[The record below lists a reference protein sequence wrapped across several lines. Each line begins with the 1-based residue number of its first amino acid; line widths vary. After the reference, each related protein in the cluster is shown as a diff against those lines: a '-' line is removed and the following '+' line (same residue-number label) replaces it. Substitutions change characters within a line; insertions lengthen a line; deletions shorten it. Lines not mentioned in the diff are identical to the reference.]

1 MDADSVRWHQCD
13 LFDSPATIDLL
24 RRIAPSHLLHLAWI
38 AEPGVFWESPL
49 NRRWLA
55 ASTALFEAFYACG
68 GKRVVAAGSC
78 AEYAP
83 ATVPHVEDVTPVG
96 PDTLYGETKAAACA
110 ALQTAARGRDTWAW
124 LRLFFPYGPGEA
136 AARFIPAAIDALLRG
151 KPLDCTSGTQV
162 RDFVHV
168 RDVADACA
176 KAVESERSGVFN
188 VGTGKASTLREV
200 GALIAAET
208 GGEGLLRFNAREAPP
223 RDRAY
228 VVADVSKMQAEL
240 GWRAQL
246 GLREGLQ
253 ATVAAKRRE
262 LGLVRA

>member
-1 MDADSVRWHQCD
+1 
-13 LFDSPATIDLL
+13 
-24 RRIAPSHLLHLAWI
+24 
-38 AEPGVFWESPL
+38 
-49 NRRWLA
+49 
-55 ASTALFEAFYACG
+55 
-68 GKRVVAAGSC
+68 
-78 AEYAP
+78 
-83 ATVPHVEDVTPVG
+83 
-96 PDTLYGETKAAACA
+96 
-110 ALQTAARGRDTWAW
+110 
-124 LRLFFPYGPGEA
+124 
-136 AARFIPAAIDALLRG
+136 
-151 KPLDCTSGTQV
+151 
-162 RDFVHV
+162 
-168 RDVADACA
+168 
-176 KAVESERSGVFN
+176 VESERSGVFN